1 MNMETDLELQRRESR
16 RSRAEPQKWKW
27 YLIAMLMLSVL
38 AAIAGFASGRHS
50 AAASESNARANA
62 ASQVAASKS
71 ASDGAEIVLPVAEQ
85 RGAIATTT
93 LAVQQE
99 SDLLQFPGKIVLP
112 DNESWHVGVLTT
124 GRIERIYANLGDY
137 VHKGEVLAR
146 MHSHDVHEA
155 QAAYAMAVAEKSRL
169 QSAESLAQ
177 VNFDRMQRL
186 YALRAASVE
195 QTEQARQELV
205 NAKTALENGQ
215 TDVVR
220 SKTHLEENLGIS
232 ADLPANANNETA
244 ELIPIVAPASGY
256 VLQKNA
262 TPGMTVAPATDIFV
276 LGDPKHLW
284 MLASVGQE
292 ELSQLKVG
300 QSASV
305 TLPGGTGQR
314 FVGRVS
320 NLGQELDP
328 TTRRLQV
335 RVDIEHTGGI
345 LRPEMLATV
354 EIAAGETRP
363 LILIAPEAVQQVN
376 GQDVVFVRQAADRFT
391 QRPVRLGSSV
401 NGKVALAEGVR
412 PGEEVVTQG
421 SFLLK
426 SQLLKASM
434 QGD

>member
-1 MNMETDLELQRRESR
+1 VNIGAVV
-16 RSRAEPQKWKW
+16 RSRGQIERYTRA
-27 YLIAMLMLSVL
+27 IVML
-38 AAIAGFASGRHS
+38 AAIVAITSLTSGCRSS
-50 AAASESNARANA
+50 AAASKPNAQANA
-62 ASQVAASKS
+62 STASKS
-71 ASDGAEIVLPVAEQ
+71 ASDAAQIVLPVAEQ
-85 RGAIATTT
+85 QGAIATTT
-93 LAVQQE
+93 LAVQE
-99 SDLLQFPGKIVLP
+99 EPDVLRFPGKIVLP
-112 DNESWHVGVLTT
+112 DNESWQVGVLTT
-124 GRIERIYANLGDY
+124 GRIERVYANLGDY
-137 VHKGEVLAR
+137 VHKGQVLAR

-155 QAAYAMAVAEKSRL
+155 RAAYAMAVAEKSRL

-177 VNFDRMQRL
+177 INFDRMQRL

-220 SKTHLEENLGIS
+220 SKTHLEENLGIP
-232 ADLPANANNETA
+232 ADLPANANDETA

-256 VLQKNA
+256 VLQKNV
-262 TPGMTVAPATDIFV
+262 TPGTTVAPATDLFV

-292 ELSQLKVG
+292 LLTQLKVG
-300 QSASV
+300 QSAWV
-305 TLPGGTGQR
+305 TLPGVAGQR
-314 FVGRVS
+314 FAGRIS
-320 NLGQELDP
+320 NLGQAFDP

-335 RVDIEHTGGI
+335 RIDIEHTEGI
-345 LRPEMLATV
+345 LRPEMLATA
-354 EIAAGETRP
+354 EIAAGETRQA
-363 LILIAPEAVQQVN
+363 ILIAPEAVQQVN
-376 GQDVVFVRQAADRFT
+376 GQDVVFVRSATDRFT
-391 QRPVRLGSSV
+391 PRPVRLGSGV
-401 NGKVALAEGVR
+401 NGKVVLAEGVH

>member
-1 MNMETDLELQRRESR
+1 MSMETALEVQRRESMR
-16 RSRAEPQKWKW
+16 LRAEQQKWKW
-27 YLIAMLMLSVL
+27 YVIAMLMLSVL

-50 AAASESNARANA
+50 AAAGESNAHANGSIQIA
-62 ASQVAASKS
+62 GSKS
-71 ASDGAEIVLPVAEQ
+71 ASGEAEIVVPVAEQ

-124 GRIERIYANLGDY
+124 GRIERVYANLGDY
-137 VHKGEVLAR
+137 VRKGEVLAR

-155 QAAYAMAVAEKSRL
+155 LAAYAMAVAEKSRL

-232 ADLPANANNETA
+232 ADLPANANDETA

-262 TPGMTVAPATDIFV
+262 TPGTTVAPATDIFV

-292 ELSQLKVG
+292 QLSQLKVG
-300 QSASV
+300 QSAWV

-314 FVGRVS
+314 FAGRIS
-320 NLGQELDP
+320 NLGQEFDP

-335 RVDIEHTGGI
+335 RIDIEHSGGI
-345 LRPEMLATV
+345 LRPEMLATA
-354 EIAAGETRP
+354 EIAVGETRP
-363 LILIAPEAVQQVN
+363 LILIEPEAVQQVN

-391 QRPVRLGSSV
+391 PRPVRVGSSV

-412 PGEEVVTQG
+412 PGEDVVTQG

>member
-1 MNMETDLELQRRESR
+1 MNTKTVV
-16 RSRAEPQKWKW
+16 RSRGQVERYRWIQSTQA
-27 YLIAMLMLSVL
+27 IVMLASVL
-38 AAIAGFASGRHS
+38 AIVSLTSGCRS
-50 AAASESNARANA
+50 SAASESNAQPNA
-62 ASQVAASKS
+62 STAAKT

-85 RGAIATTT
+85 QGAIATTT

-99 SDLLQFPGKIVLP
+99 ADVLRFPGKIVLP
-112 DNESWHVGVLTT
+112 DNESWQVGVLTT
-124 GRIERIYANLGDY
+124 GRIERVYANLGDY
-137 VHKGEVLAR
+137 VHKGQILAR

-155 QAAYAMAVAEKSRL
+155 RAAYAMAVAEKSRL

-177 VNFDRMQRL
+177 INFDRMQRL

-195 QTEQARQELV
+195 QTEQTRQELV

-232 ADLPANANNETA
+232 ADLPANANDETA

-256 VLQKNA
+256 VLQKNV
-262 TPGMTVAPATDIFV
+262 TPGTTVAPATDLFV

-292 ELSQLKVG
+292 LLTQLKVG
-300 QSASV
+300 QSAWV
-305 TLPGGTGQR
+305 TLPGVTGQR
-314 FVGRVS
+314 FAGRIS
-320 NLGQELDP
+320 NLGQAFDP

-335 RVDIEHTGGI
+335 RIEIGHNEGI
-345 LRPEMLATV
+345 LRPEMLATA
-354 EIAAGETRP
+354 EIAAGETRRT
-363 LILIAPEAVQQVN
+363 ILIAPEAVQQVN
-376 GQDVVFVRQAADRFT
+376 GQDVVFVRSAADRFT
-391 QRPVRLGSSV
+391 PRPVRLGSGV
-401 NGKVALAEGVR
+401 NGKVVLAEGVH

>member
-1 MNMETDLELQRRESR
+1 MNMETDLELQRPESMR
-16 RSRAEPQKWKW
+16 LRAEQQKWKW
-27 YLIAMLMLSVL
+27 YVIAMLMLSVL

-50 AAASESNARANA
+50 AAASESNAHSNGS
-62 ASQVAASKS
+62 SQIAGSKS

-85 RGAIATTT
+85 RGSIATTT

-205 NAKTALENGQ
+205 NAKTALVNGQ
-215 TDVVR
+215 TDVIR

-232 ADLPANANNETA
+232 ADLPANAKNETA

-262 TPGMTVAPATDIFV
+262 TPGTTVAPATDIFV

-292 ELSQLKVG
+292 QLSQLKVG
-300 QSASV
+300 ESAWV

-314 FVGRVS
+314 SAGRIS
-320 NLGQELDP
+320 NLGQEFDP

-335 RVDIEHTGGI
+335 RIDIEHSGGI
-345 LRPEMLATV
+345 LRPEMLATA
-354 EIAAGETRP
+354 EIAVGETRP

-376 GQDVVFVRQAADRFT
+376 GQDVVFVRQAVDRFT
-391 QRPVRLGSSV
+391 PCPVRVGSSV

>member
-1 MNMETDLELQRRESR
+1 VEQHNWRQHVT
-16 RSRAEPQKWKW
+16 
-27 YLIAMLMLSVL
+27 AMVIL
-38 AAIAGFASGRHS
+38 AALAASTGFASGCHSS
-50 AAASESNARANA
+50 AANKSNAQANA
-62 ASQVAASKS
+62 SSQTATPKS

-85 RGAIATTT
+85 RGAVATTT
-93 LAVQQE
+93 LAVQE
-99 SDLLQFPGKIVLP
+99 EPELLQFPGKIVLP

-124 GRIERIYANLGDY
+124 GRIERVYANLGDY

-155 QAAYAMAVAEKSRL
+155 RAAYAIAVAEKSRL

-186 YALRAASVE
+186 YTLRAASVE

-215 TDVVR
+215 IDVVR
-220 SKTHLEENLGIS
+220 SKTHLEENLGIP
-232 ADLPANANNETA
+232 ADLPANADAETA

-262 TPGMTVAPATDIFV
+262 TPGTTVAPATDIFV
-276 LGDPKHLW
+276 LGDPRHLW

-292 ELSQLKVG
+292 VLSQLKMG
-300 QSASV
+300 QSAWV
-305 TLPGGTGQR
+305 ALPGVPGQR
-314 FVGRVS
+314 FTGRIT
-320 NLGQELDP
+320 NLGQAFDP

-335 RVDIEHTGGI
+335 RIDLQQSSSV
-345 LRPEMLATV
+345 LRPEMLATA
-354 EIAAGETRP
+354 EIAVGGTRQ

-376 GQDVVFVRQAADRFT
+376 GQDVVFVRKATDRFT
-391 QRPVRLGSSV
+391 LRPVRVGSSV
-401 NGKVALAEGVR
+401 NGRVALAEGVR

>member
-1 MNMETDLELQRRESR
+1 
-16 RSRAEPQKWKW
+16 
-27 YLIAMLMLSVL
+27 
-38 AAIAGFASGRHS
+38 
-50 AAASESNARANA
+50 
-62 ASQVAASKS
+62 
-71 ASDGAEIVLPVAEQ
+71 
-85 RGAIATTT
+85 
-93 LAVQQE
+93 
-99 SDLLQFPGKIVLP
+99 VLP
-112 DNESWHVGVLTT
+112 DNESWQVGVLTT
-124 GRIERIYANLGDY
+124 GRIERVYANLGDY
-137 VHKGEVLAR
+137 VHRGQVLAR

-155 QAAYAMAVAEKSRL
+155 RAAYAMAIAEKSRL

-232 ADLPANANNETA
+232 ADLPANANDETA

-262 TPGMTVAPATDIFV
+262 TPGTTVAPATDIFV

-292 ELSQLKVG
+292 QLSQLKVG
-300 QSASV
+300 QSAWV

-314 FVGRVS
+314 FAGRIS
-320 NLGQELDP
+320 NLGQEFDP

-335 RVDIEHTGGI
+335 RIDIEHSGGI
-345 LRPEMLATV
+345 LRPEMLATA
-354 EIAAGETRP
+354 EIAVGEMRP

-376 GQDVVFVRQAADRFT
+376 GQDVIFVRQAADRFT
-391 QRPVRLGSSV
+391 PRPVRVGSSV

>member
-1 MNMETDLELQRRESR
+1 MNIKTVV
-16 RSRAEPQKWKW
+16 RSIQNTQA
-27 YLIAMLMLSVL
+27 IVTL
-38 AAIAGFASGRHS
+38 AVIVAIANLTSGCRS
-50 AAASESNARANA
+50 SAASESNAQANA
-62 ASQVAASKS
+62 STSPKS

-85 RGAIATTT
+85 QGAIATTT
-93 LAVQQE
+93 LAVQE
-99 SDLLQFPGKIVLP
+99 EPDVLRFPGKIVLP
-112 DNESWHVGVLTT
+112 DNESWQVGVLTT
-124 GRIERIYANLGDY
+124 GRIERVYANLGDY
-137 VHKGEVLAR
+137 VHKGQVLAR

-155 QAAYAMAVAEKSRL
+155 RAAYAMAVAEKSRL

-177 VNFDRMQRL
+177 INFDRMQRL
-186 YALRAASVE
+186 YALRAASLE

-220 SKTHLEENLGIS
+220 SKTHLEENLGIP
-232 ADLPANANNETA
+232 ADLPANANDETA

-256 VLQKNA
+256 VLQKNV
-262 TPGMTVAPATDIFV
+262 TPGTTVAPATDLFV

-292 ELSQLKVG
+292 LLSQLKVG
-300 QSASV
+300 QSAWV
-305 TLPGGTGQR
+305 TLPGVTGQR
-314 FVGRVS
+314 FAGRIS
-320 NLGQELDP
+320 NLGQAFDP

-335 RVDIEHTGGI
+335 RIDIEHTEGI
-345 LRPEMLATV
+345 IRPEMLATA
-354 EIAAGETRP
+354 EIAAGETRQT
-363 LILIAPEAVQQVN
+363 ILIAPEAVQQVN
-376 GQDVVFVRQAADRFT
+376 GQDVVFVRSAADRFT
-391 QRPVRLGSSV
+391 PRPVRLGTGV

>member
-1 MNMETDLELQRRESR
+1 MNIKTVV
-16 RSRAEPQKWKW
+16 RSIQNTHA
-27 YLIAMLMLSVL
+27 IVTL
-38 AAIAGFASGRHS
+38 AVIVAIANLTSGCRS
-50 AAASESNARANA
+50 SAASESNAQANA
-62 ASQVAASKS
+62 STSPKS

-85 RGAIATTT
+85 QGAIATTT
-93 LAVQQE
+93 LAVQE
-99 SDLLQFPGKIVLP
+99 EPDVLRFPGKIVLP
-112 DNESWHVGVLTT
+112 DNESWQVGVLTT
-124 GRIERIYANLGDY
+124 GRIERVYANLGDY
-137 VHKGEVLAR
+137 VHKGQVMAR

-155 QAAYAMAVAEKSRL
+155 RAAYAMAVAEKSRL

-177 VNFDRMQRL
+177 INFDRMQRL
-186 YALRAASVE
+186 YALRAASLE

-205 NAKTALENGQ
+205 NTKTALENGQ

-220 SKTHLEENLGIS
+220 SKTHLEENLGIP
-232 ADLPANANNETA
+232 ADLPANANDETA

-256 VLQKNA
+256 VLQKNV
-262 TPGMTVAPATDIFV
+262 TPGTTVAPATDLFV

-292 ELSQLKVG
+292 LLSQLKVG
-300 QSASV
+300 QSAWV
-305 TLPGGTGQR
+305 TLPGVTGQR
-314 FVGRVS
+314 FAGRIS
-320 NLGQELDP
+320 NLGQAFDP

-335 RVDIEHTGGI
+335 RIDIEHTEGI
-345 LRPEMLATV
+345 IRPEMLATA
-354 EIAAGETRP
+354 EIAAGETRQA
-363 LILIAPEAVQQVN
+363 ILIAPEAVQQVN
-376 GQDVVFVRQAADRFT
+376 GQDVVFVRSAADRFT
-391 QRPVRLGSSV
+391 PRPVRLGTGV

>member
-1 MNMETDLELQRRESR
+1 MNMEPDLELQQRESVR
-16 RSRAEPQKWKW
+16 LRAKQQKWKW
-27 YLIAMLMLSVL
+27 YVIAMLMLSVL

-50 AAASESNARANA
+50 AAASESNAPANGS
-62 ASQVAASKS
+62 SQIAASKS
-71 ASDGAEIVLPVAEQ
+71 ASDGAEIVLPIAEQ
-85 RGAIATTT
+85 QGAIATTT

-112 DNESWHVGVLTT
+112 DNQSWHVGVLTT

-232 ADLPANANNETA
+232 ADLPANANDETA

-262 TPGMTVAPATDIFV
+262 TPGTTVAPATDIFV
-276 LGDPKHLW
+276 LGDPKRLW

-292 ELSQLKVG
+292 QLSQLKVG
-300 QSASV
+300 QSAWV

-314 FVGRVS
+314 FAGRIS
-320 NLGQELDP
+320 NLGQEFDP

-335 RVDIEHTGGI
+335 RIDIEHSGGI
-345 LRPEMLATV
+345 LRPEMLATA
-354 EIAAGETRP
+354 EIAVGETRP

-376 GQDVVFVRQAADRFT
+376 GQDVVFVRQAADQFT
-391 QRPVRLGSSV
+391 PRPVRVGSSV

>member
-1 MNMETDLELQRRESR
+1 MNMETDLELRRPESMR
-16 RSRAEPQKWKW
+16 LRAEQPKWKW
-27 YLIAMLMLSVL
+27 YVTAMLMLSVL

-50 AAASESNARANA
+50 AAASESNAHANGS
-62 ASQVAASKS
+62 SQIAGSKS
-71 ASDGAEIVLPVAEQ
+71 AGDGAEIVLPVTEQ
-85 RGAIATTT
+85 RGAITTTT

-124 GRIERIYANLGDY
+124 GRIERVYANLGDY

-220 SKTHLEENLGIS
+220 SKTHLEENLGIP
-232 ADLPANANNETA
+232 ADLPANAKNETA

-262 TPGMTVAPATDIFV
+262 TPGTTVAPATDIFV
-276 LGDPKHLW
+276 LGDPRHLW

-292 ELSQLKVG
+292 QLSQLKVG
-300 QSASV
+300 QSAWV

-314 FVGRVS
+314 FAGRIS
-320 NLGQELDP
+320 NLGQEFDP

-335 RVDIEHTGGI
+335 RIDIEHSGGI
-345 LRPEMLATV
+345 LRPEMLATA
-354 EIAAGETRP
+354 EIAVGETRP

-391 QRPVRLGSSV
+391 PRPVRVGDSI
-401 NGKVALAEGVR
+401 NGKVTLADGVR

>member
-1 MNMETDLELQRRESR
+1 MNMETDSELQRRESVR
-16 RSRAEPQKWKW
+16 LRAEQQKWKW
-27 YLIAMLMLSVL
+27 YVIAMLMLSVL
-38 AAIAGFASGRHS
+38 ATIAGFASGCHS
-50 AAASESNARANA
+50 AAASESNAHANGS
-62 ASQVAASKS
+62 SQIAESKS

-85 RGAIATTT
+85 RRAIATTT

-155 QAAYAMAVAEKSRL
+155 QAAYAMAVTEKSRL

-232 ADLPANANNETA
+232 ADLPANVNDETA

-262 TPGMTVAPATDIFV
+262 TPGTTVAPATDIFV
-276 LGDPKHLW
+276 LGNPKHLW

-292 ELSQLKVG
+292 QLSQLKVG
-300 QSASV
+300 QSAWV

-314 FVGRVS
+314 FAGRIS
-320 NLGQELDP
+320 NLGQEFD
-328 TTRRLQV
+328 Q
-335 RVDIEHTGGI
+335 
-345 LRPEMLATV
+345 LR
-354 EIAAGETRP
+354 
-363 LILIAPEAVQQVN
+363 AVFR
-376 GQDVVFVRQAADRFT
+376 FVST
-391 QRPVRLGSSV
+391 
-401 NGKVALAEGVR
+401 
-412 PGEEVVTQG
+412 
-421 SFLLK
+421 
-426 SQLLKASM
+426 
-434 QGD
+434 

>member
-1 MNMETDLELQRRESR
+1 
-16 RSRAEPQKWKW
+16 
-27 YLIAMLMLSVL
+27 MLASVL
-38 AAIAGFASGRHS
+38 AIVSLTSGCRS
-50 AAASESNARANA
+50 SAASESNAQPNA
-62 ASQVAASKS
+62 STAAKT

-85 RGAIATTT
+85 QGAIATTT

-99 SDLLQFPGKIVLP
+99 ADVLRFPGKIVLP
-112 DNESWHVGVLTT
+112 DNESWQVGVLTT
-124 GRIERIYANLGDY
+124 GRIERVYANLGDY
-137 VHKGEVLAR
+137 VHKGQILAR

-155 QAAYAMAVAEKSRL
+155 RAAYAMAVAEKSRL

-177 VNFDRMQRL
+177 INFDRMQRL

-195 QTEQARQELV
+195 QTEQTRQELV

-232 ADLPANANNETA
+232 ADLPANANDETA

-256 VLQKNA
+256 VLQKNV
-262 TPGMTVAPATDIFV
+262 TPGTTVAPATDLFV

-292 ELSQLKVG
+292 LLTQLKVG
-300 QSASV
+300 QSAWV
-305 TLPGGTGQR
+305 TLPGVTGQR
-314 FVGRVS
+314 FAGRIS
-320 NLGQELDP
+320 NLGQAFDP

-335 RVDIEHTGGI
+335 RIEIEHNEGI
-345 LRPEMLATV
+345 LRPEMLATA

-363 LILIAPEAVQQVN
+363 TILIAPEAVQQVN
-376 GQDVVFVRQAADRFT
+376 GQDVVFVRSAADRFT
-391 QRPVRLGSSV
+391 PRPVRLGSGV
-401 NGKVALAEGVR
+401 NGKVVLAEGVH